1 MIWLP
6 ISALLVALVVWR
18 VLLSAA
24 DDWQQAQF
32 WG

>member
-18 VLLSAA
+18 VLSSAA